1 MSITTETVTSTASRV
16 QLSPKNLGIARITDS
31 PEGSLEIV
39 DRLLQTNHDH
49 SHVYWRD
56 VGGHNHISH
65 SVLSVL
71 ALGGGPTQLQRA
83 YDDGIDIQRP
93 IPPLDQHIVKG
104 LGDPDNFLAQIG
116 NIDQYTNFLRFFE
129 QKIAAEGWKAVV
141 QEYLFSRTPI
151 AEKLFAQL
159 YEGAFH
165 PFIHVGLGIEF
176 EQSSIIAE
184 GLAQAATHDSARI
197 DVFFHRSEELA
208 ANSITPSK
216 TLVQLL
222 LDIRAD
228 DKLHYAARLPD
239 GPVRVRDGV
248 LGRAGE
254 ETASLAAQF
263 HVKPEDLE
271 RATAEAIN
279 VAAYTAGA
287 AQRAGKAR
295 KIDFFHMHNV
305 TSSLFLTVF
314 INQPWI
320 SAEDKVRIVER
331 KARLDL
337 VWYAA
342 SSAAELHIEDVT
354 NYKATKSAGLDWSS
368 LYRLVNDAH
377 DDGHVAKFVRALKNG
392 EEVSK
397 RFEQGGGSEA
407 FPIRGDSW
415 LKIAQMSYD
424 STLDVGIDDKWIWGV
439 GFDPLWA
446 RIPALD

>member
-1 MSITTETVTSTASRV
+1 MSTSITTTEASRV
-16 QLSPKNLGIARITDS
+16 RLSPEHVGIARIADS
-31 PEGSLEIV
+31 PEGSLELV
-39 DRLLQTNHDH
+39 DRLLQKNHDDY
-49 SHVYWRD
+49 HVYWRD

-71 ALGGGPTQLQRA
+71 ALGGGPAQLQRA
-83 YDDGIDIQRP
+83 YDDGIQIQRP
-93 IPPLDQHIVKG
+93 TPPLDKQVVQD
-104 LGDPDNFLAQIG
+104 LGDSEKFLTKIGQI
-116 NIDQYTNFLRFFE
+116 DHYTNFLAFFE
-129 QKIAAEGWKAVV
+129 QQIDSKGWKAVV
-141 QEYLFSRTPI
+141 QEYLFSRTPV

-176 EQSSIIAE
+176 EQPSIIAE
-184 GLAQAATHDSARI
+184 GLAQSVTHDSANI
-197 DVFFHRSEELA
+197 DVFFNHSEQLA
-208 ANSITPSK
+208 SQSATAPSK

-222 LDIRAD
+222 QEIRAN
-228 DKLHYAARLPD
+228 DKLHYSARLPD

-248 LGRAGE
+248 IGRAGKE
-254 ETASLAAQF
+254 IAALAAQF
-263 HVKPEDLE
+263 RVNPEDLE
-271 RATAEAIN
+271 RSTAEAIN

-305 TSSLFLTVF
+305 TSSLFLTVL
-314 INQPWI
+314 IKQPWI
-320 SAEDKVRIVER
+320 SIADKVRVVEW

-337 VWYAA
+337 VCYAA

-354 NYKATKSAGLDWSS
+354 NYKATKSAGLDWAS
-368 LYRLVNDAH
+368 LYKVVNEAH

-397 RFEQGGGSEA
+397 PFEHGEGSVA
-407 FPIRGDSW
+407 FPIKGDSW
-415 LKIAQMSYD
+415 FKIAQLSYD
-424 STLDVGIDDKWIWGV
+424 STLDIPVDDKWIWGV

-446 RIPALD
+446 RIPPLA